1 MGNYGGG
8 DRETKKANTAKMMYW
23 KRERE
28 KMIEKSDRCW
38 GAHRDRCWGLLRV
51 LWNHLAMRNKESQ
64 CTGRERD
71 D

>member
-28 KMIEKSDRCW
+28 KTIETSDRCW
-38 GAHRDRCWGLLRV
+38 ERTGIGAG
-51 LWNHLAMRNKESQ
+51 EF
-64 CTGRERD
+64 
-71 D
+71 